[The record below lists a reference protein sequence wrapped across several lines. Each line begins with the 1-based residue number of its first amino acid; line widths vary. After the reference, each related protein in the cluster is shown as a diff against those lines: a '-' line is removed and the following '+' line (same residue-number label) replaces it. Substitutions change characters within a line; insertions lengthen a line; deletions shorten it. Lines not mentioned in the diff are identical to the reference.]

1 MTKAKKQI
9 VMEQGIEDVEGVLER
24 LAGIADVAAEE
35 PYLTDAQ
42 AFLTQGVACLRKQ
55 LVSEFDIKLP
65 EGKPPE
71 EIKPEPAKRKPPAA
85 KARAK

>member
-55 LVSEFDIKLP
+55 LVSEFDVKLP
-65 EGKPPE
+65 EGKP
-71 EIKPEPAKRKPPAA
+71 EPAAEADKPKA
-85 KARAK
+85 KGKGK